1 MPKNLDD
8 IIRWG
13 FGIFLMGASSMVI
26 QSMERISRSIDTLNI
41 QVAVVMEK
49 VTTQGE
55 SSKQLEKRV
64 SYLEMNHDKKC
75 HPH

>member
-13 FGIFLMGASSMVI
+13 FGIFVVGASSMVI

-49 VTTQGE
+49 VSTQGE
-55 SSKQLEKRV
+55 SSKQLERRV
-64 SYLEMNHDKKC
+64 SDLEKNYGKKC
-75 HPH
+75 RTH